1 MNDYH
6 NKLTNYLLGKND
18 FLSYAQARI
27 WVELLW
33 DDFETTYAKA
43 GHEYLGSE
51 TTTRVVK
58 QWIEQYGGSLHEF
71 SGQNS
76 KYKQYFTPEKD
87 TLH

>member
-6 NKLTNYLLGKND
+6 ERLTNYLLGKND
-18 FLSYAQARI
+18 FLSYAEARI

-33 DDFETTYAKA
+33 DDFETAYAKA

-51 TTTRVVK
+51 TTQQVVK
-58 QWIEQYGGSLHEF
+58 QWIEQYGENLHEF
-71 SGQNS
+71 SGQNP
-76 KYKQYFTPEKD
+76 KYKEYFTLDKN